1 MNKGMTNGAMQR
13 GVAKL
18 TRRALLLAAPV
29 LAGISGGSWMA
40 SPAQAADAPLVVARA
55 MDINSLDPARTW
67 CDTCQIYVSNV
78 YETLIGLAA
87 DNKTLTPRLATKW
100 ESNADQTQFT
110 FHLDPDAVF
119 SDGSPVEAK
128 DVKWSWERLHNMK
141 GGPS

>member
-1 MNKGMTNGAMQR
+1 MNKGMRNTA
-13 GVAKL
+13 
-18 TRRALLLAAPV
+18 RRALLLAAPV
-29 LAGISGGSWMA
+29 LASVAGGSWLT
-40 SPAQAADAPLVVARA
+40 STAQAADTPLVIARA

-110 FHLDPDAVF
+110 FHLDP
-119 SDGSPVEAK
+119 
-128 DVKWSWERLHNMK
+128 
-141 GGPS
+141 